1 MAGMYEAATKN
12 FREVEKALVQL
23 ERAIN
28 QSVRNNDRSS
38 VQALTRAQLLLVS
51 VKTEARFTKII
62 FMPDGLSADQRSRV
76 LGQSNALARWKE
88 AVDLSFRRH
97 YKVRAGQAFA
107 RVLDHDVLAK
117 HQTLHD
123 LIDNELR
130 FLILLRNKLAHGQWV
145 TPFNT
150 DLTAVEGDSLRLL
163 QSETTLSLKYRDN
176 MVSLL
181 GHSVT
186 DLVKSG
192 PDFEGKFNGYFRK
205 IRENRENL
213 ANHDF
218 EAWCAGLRARKPRMT
233 RTTS

>member
-1 MAGMYEAATKN
+1 MAGMYEAASKN
-12 FREVEKALVQL
+12 FREVEKALTQL

-28 QSVRNNDRSS
+28 HSVRNNDRSS

-62 FMPDGLSADQRSRV
+62 FMPDGLSTEQRELV
-76 LGQSNALARWKE
+76 LNQPNALSRWKE

-97 YKVRAGQAFA
+97 YKVRPGQTFA

-117 HQTLHD
+117 HHTLHD

-130 FLILLRNKLAHGQWV
+130 LLILLRNKLAHGQWV

-150 DLTAVEGDSLRLL
+150 DLTAVEGDSMRLL
-163 QSETTLSLKYRDN
+163 RTETTLSLKYRDN
-176 MVSLL
+176 MASLL
-181 GHSVT
+181 GHTVT

-218 EAWCAGLRARKPRMT
+218 EAWCEGLRSRKARMARD
-233 RTTS
+233 TS